1 MPESADEMTVARL
14 VDRDWFSA
22 VAPGAPR
29 ASSSSSIV
37 VVVVVVVVVHRSIS
51 STSVAPR
58 ARSLPLRDLP
68 ALPTPSPPHPHPHP
82 IPIPASAVG
91 VLQSKCEPIIAG
103 DHAGGHAAFLAS
115 LRASAPTSPCT
126 RVWMA
131 GAVAYRCRTCQ
142 TGEQSSVC
150 VRCFKSGDHDGHDYI
165 MYRSETGGVCDCGD
179 VESWAREGCCPAHRP
194 SRDDDDDENDVV
206 DASDEEAASSSSSSS
221 SLLPKERRDA
231 AVAVYGVV
239 CERLLLALE
248 SVARMKGPTRPPAAG
263 GRRAEARS
271 RLRRSPYDRV
281 GVLHAVP

>member
-1 MPESADEMTVARL
+1 
-14 VDRDWFSA
+14 
-22 VAPGAPR
+22 
-29 ASSSSSIV
+29 
-37 VVVVVVVVVHRSIS
+37 
-51 STSVAPR
+51 
-58 ARSLPLRDLP
+58 
-68 ALPTPSPPHPHPHP
+68 
-82 IPIPASAVG
+82 
-91 VLQSKCEPIIAG
+91 
-103 DHAGGHAAFLAS
+103 
-115 LRASAPTSPCT
+115 
-126 RVWMA
+126 MA

-206 DASDEEAASSSSSSS
+206 DASDEEAASSSSWSSS
-221 SLLPKERRDA
+221 SLLPKERRDNA
-231 AVAVYGVV
+231 GAVYGVV